1 MKTFAITGRTVA
13 APPAADWREQLAVM
27 LGERP
32 RRIGVWAE
40 LGLYGA
46 LRCMETAGEKEL
58 PPGALLMLGSR
69 RGTHV
74 PTAQALEQ
82 MRDGLPMPFT
92 FLQTQPSQ
100 LLAML
105 AARLRWRGQAVFLA
119 STGVQAMLQLAVAQS
134 GQDGMLIGW
143 VEEEGASS
151 YWLRLRPCADAAGG
165 FHAAA
170 AEAIFSTQI
179 SHLSL
184 VNTGVEVRTVV

>member
-1 MKTFAITGRTVA
+1 
-13 APPAADWREQLAVM
+13 
-27 LGERP
+27 
-32 RRIGVWAE
+32 
-40 LGLYGA
+40 
-46 LRCMETAGEKEL
+46 
-58 PPGALLMLGSR
+58 
-69 RGTHV
+69 
-74 PTAQALEQ
+74 
-82 MRDGLPMPFT
+82 
-92 FLQTQPSQ
+92 
-100 LLAML
+100 
-105 AARLRWRGQAVFLA
+105 LRWRGQAVFLA

-184 VNTGVEVRTVV
+184 VNTGVEVRTVA